1 MLARILFVIFWLAKA
16 ALLGL
21 GLLVLASACFGYYC
35 GIKAATDIQ
44 YAEKDNLCST
54 E

>member
-1 MLARILFVIFWLAKA
+1 MLSRIFFVIFWLAKA

-21 GLLVLASACFGYYC
+21 GLIVLSALCLGYYC
-35 GIKAATDIQ
+35 GIKAATDIK